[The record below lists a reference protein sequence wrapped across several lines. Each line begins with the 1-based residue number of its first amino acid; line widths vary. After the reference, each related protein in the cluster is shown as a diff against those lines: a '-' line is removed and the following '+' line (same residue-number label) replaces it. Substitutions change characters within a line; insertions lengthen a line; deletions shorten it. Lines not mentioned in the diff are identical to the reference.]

1 MRGCFPKE
9 SRAFSSVQHLQ
20 FLLRVGSPKLQ
31 SLLSLVRCVD
41 LCHFPAL
48 ASLISFTQRLFGA
61 ACAWLSPRFKGRRA
75 GSRFQLS
82 HTCSC
87 VHSTGSG

>member
-9 SRAFSSVQHLQ
+9 SRSFSSVQHLK
-20 FLLRVGSPKLQ
+20 FLLRVESPRLQ

-48 ASLISFTQRLFGA
+48 ASLRSFTQRLLGA
-61 ACAWLSPRFKGRRA
+61 ACARLSPQFKGRRDRKPIPA
-75 GSRFQLS
+75 QPHLQL
-82 HTCSC
+82 CS
-87 VHSTGSG
+87 